1 MKKSGNAKKK
11 HNPLAIVV
19 VFLLIVVV
27 GFGLFRLY
35 GKQLKDARAELK
47 SASAQLEEV
56 QQENAAL
63 QADLD
68 RADDPEIYKEKAR
81 EQLGLAEEGERIFYD
96 VND

>member
-1 MKKSGNAKKK
+1 MKKSEKTKKK
-11 HNPLAIVV
+11 HNPLA
-19 VFLLIVVV
+19 LLVIFVLIAVV
-27 GFGLFRLY
+27 GIELVHVFGD
-35 GKQLKDARAELK
+35 LKTAAAEK
-47 SASAQLEEV
+47 NAAATQLENTL
-56 QQENAAL
+56 QENASL